1 MPLAWRGV
9 RDVVVRWRQGLGRI
23 CRQSDIIATVGIPG
37 TVSDRRDSG
46 RSLGY
51 VRTARFPA
59 GGHLAGIVRS
69 ATGPVP
75 GPSVQPDVTGRPWR
89 RHTVPLPI
97 IGGSIVITG
106 FAIIAGRAIAMPGPS
121 LSSLMQGAL
130 RHIGF
135 LVLSVLQGAF
145 GVAALQLGAI
155 AIAILVPISNI
166 VSVIAILVLSRP
178 AGERNMKRA
187 ILSEIARNPLLG
199 SMLIGVAVNLLDIPV
214 PVFLAQ
220 AAVFL
225 GDAALPLLLMSI
237 GASLRFAA
245 IRSNAAPL
253 ALAVAAKIIVFPMTL
268 VLIGV
273 MVGLGPLALVVLAAV
288 GAAPTASS
296 TYTLATELGGDA
308 QLMAEI
314 VSLQTLAS
322 AMSLPLW
329 IWIAGIAA
337 TA

>member
-1 MPLAWRGV
+1 MLSAIAATLAIV
-9 RDVVVRWRQGLGRI
+9 
-23 CRQSDIIATVGIPG
+23 A
-37 TVSDRRDSG
+37 
-46 RSLGY
+46 LGY
-51 VRTARFPA
+51 VLKQLDFLPVATWQALSPLCYWVLFPGLLFNLMSQA
-59 GGHLAGIVRS
+59 DLGAVTLVPFA
-69 ATGPVP
+69 AT
-75 GPSVQPDVTGRPWR
+75 
-89 RHTVPLPI
+89 I

-130 RHIGF
+130 RHNGF
-135 LVLSVLQGAF
+135 LVLSVLQGVF

-273 MVGLGPLALVVLAAV
+273 MVGLGPLALAVLAAV

>member
-1 MPLAWRGV
+1 MLSAIAATLAIV
-9 RDVVVRWRQGLGRI
+9 
-23 CRQSDIIATVGIPG
+23 A
-37 TVSDRRDSG
+37 
-46 RSLGY
+46 LGY
-51 VRTARFPA
+51 VLKQLDFLPVATWQALSPLCYWVLFPGLLFNLMSQA
-59 GGHLAGIVRS
+59 DLGAVTLVPFA
-69 ATGPVP
+69 AT
-75 GPSVQPDVTGRPWR
+75 
-89 RHTVPLPI
+89 I

-130 RHIGF
+130 RHNGF

-329 IWIAGIAA
+329 IWVAGIAA
-337 TA
+337 AA

>member
-1 MPLAWRGV
+1 MLSAIAATLAIV
-9 RDVVVRWRQGLGRI
+9 
-23 CRQSDIIATVGIPG
+23 A
-37 TVSDRRDSG
+37 
-46 RSLGY
+46 LGY
-51 VRTARFPA
+51 VLKQLDFLPVATWQALSPLCYWVLFPGLLFNLMSQA
-59 GGHLAGIVRS
+59 DLGAVTLVPFA
-69 ATGPVP
+69 AT
-75 GPSVQPDVTGRPWR
+75 
-89 RHTVPLPI
+89 I

-130 RHIGF
+130 RHNGF

-187 ILSEIARNPLLG
+187 ILSETARNPLLG

-273 MVGLGPLALVVLAAV
+273 MVGLGPLALAVLAAV

>member
-1 MPLAWRGV
+1 MLSAIAATLAIV
-9 RDVVVRWRQGLGRI
+9 
-23 CRQSDIIATVGIPG
+23 A
-37 TVSDRRDSG
+37 
-46 RSLGY
+46 LGY
-51 VRTARFPA
+51 VLKQLDFLPVATWQALSPLCYWVLFPGLLFNLMSQA
-59 GGHLAGIVRS
+59 DLGAVTLVPFA
-69 ATGPVP
+69 AT
-75 GPSVQPDVTGRPWR
+75 
-89 RHTVPLPI
+89 I

-130 RHIGF
+130 RHNGF

-273 MVGLGPLALVVLAAV
+273 MVGLGPLALAVLAAV

>member
-1 MPLAWRGV
+1 MLSAIAATLAIV
-9 RDVVVRWRQGLGRI
+9 
-23 CRQSDIIATVGIPG
+23 A
-37 TVSDRRDSG
+37 
-46 RSLGY
+46 LGY
-51 VRTARFPA
+51 VLKQLDFLPVATWQALSPLCYWVLFPGLLFNLMSQA
-59 GGHLAGIVRS
+59 DLGAVTLVPFA
-69 ATGPVP
+69 AT
-75 GPSVQPDVTGRPWR
+75 
-89 RHTVPLPI
+89 I

-130 RHIGF
+130 RHNGF

-273 MVGLGPLALVVLAAV
+273 MVGLGPLALAVLAAV

-329 IWIAGIAA
+329 IWTAGIAA
-337 TA
+337 AA

>member
-1 MPLAWRGV
+1 MLSAIAATLAIV
-9 RDVVVRWRQGLGRI
+9 
-23 CRQSDIIATVGIPG
+23 A
-37 TVSDRRDSG
+37 
-46 RSLGY
+46 LGY
-51 VRTARFPA
+51 VLKQLDFLPVATWQALSPLCYWVLFPGLLFNLMSQA
-59 GGHLAGIVRS
+59 DLGAVTLVPFA
-69 ATGPVP
+69 AT
-75 GPSVQPDVTGRPWR
+75 
-89 RHTVPLPI
+89 I

-130 RHIGF
+130 RHNGF

-273 MVGLGPLALVVLAAV
+273 MVGLGPLALAVLAAV

-337 TA
+337 SA

>member
-1 MPLAWRGV
+1 MLSAIAATLAIV
-9 RDVVVRWRQGLGRI
+9 
-23 CRQSDIIATVGIPG
+23 A
-37 TVSDRRDSG
+37 
-46 RSLGY
+46 LGY
-51 VRTARFPA
+51 VLKQLDFLPVATWQALSPLCYWVLFPGLLFNLMSQA
-59 GGHLAGIVRS
+59 DLGAVTLVPFA
-69 ATGPVP
+69 AT
-75 GPSVQPDVTGRPWR
+75 
-89 RHTVPLPI
+89 I

-130 RHIGF
+130 RHNGF

-273 MVGLGPLALVVLAAV
+273 MVGLGPLALAVLAAV

-329 IWIAGIAA
+329 IWVAGIAA
-337 TA
+337 AA

>member
-1 MPLAWRGV
+1 
-9 RDVVVRWRQGLGRI
+9 
-23 CRQSDIIATVGIPG
+23 
-37 TVSDRRDSG
+37 
-46 RSLGY
+46 
-51 VRTARFPA
+51 
-59 GGHLAGIVRS
+59 
-69 ATGPVP
+69 
-75 GPSVQPDVTGRPWR
+75 
-89 RHTVPLPI
+89 
-97 IGGSIVITG
+97 
-106 FAIIAGRAIAMPGPS
+106 
-121 LSSLMQGAL
+121 
-130 RHIGF
+130 
-135 LVLSVLQGAF
+135 
-145 GVAALQLGAI
+145 
-155 AIAILVPISNI
+155 
-166 VSVIAILVLSRP
+166 
-178 AGERNMKRA
+178 MKRA

-273 MVGLGPLALVVLAAV
+273 MVGLGPLALAVLAAV

-329 IWIAGIAA
+329 IWVAGIAA
-337 TA
+337 AA

>member
-1 MPLAWRGV
+1 MLSAIAATLAIV
-9 RDVVVRWRQGLGRI
+9 
-23 CRQSDIIATVGIPG
+23 A
-37 TVSDRRDSG
+37 
-46 RSLGY
+46 LGY
-51 VRTARFPA
+51 VLKQLEFLPVASWQALSQLCYWVLGPGLLFNLMSQADLGAVTLVPFA
-59 GGHLAGIVRS
+59 
-69 ATGPVP
+69 AT
-75 GPSVQPDVTGRPWR
+75 
-89 RHTVPLPI
+89 I

-130 RHIGF
+130 RHNGF

-199 SMLIGVAVNLLDIPV
+199 SMLIGVTVNLLEIPV
-214 PVFLAQ
+214 PAFLAQ

-273 MVGLGPLALVVLAAV
+273 MVGLGPLALAVLAAV

-329 IWIAGIAA
+329 IWVAGIAA
-337 TA
+337 AA